1 MSWFQRTSLPRS
13 PRWRFVGVLLVLTL
27 VVAGVLA
34 WEAVRAARSHQDV
47 AHAALRDHATFVA
60 WQFADRAQSKAD
72 HYVAS
77 EGMWYVV
84 NLWGGE
90 ASRDRAR
97 SEREPP
103 DAWKD
108 CPAFLRFVFDM
119 PATGGEVRVLDGT
132 VPPDAVRRWLRDSL
146 PVHAREVYRER
157 WSYAMLSGAPEG
169 EPRVVFYTREP
180 GRDSVPD
187 RILGFEADPAALAEA
202 FGYAFR
208 YPLLPPSLTDGAPNA
223 ELLSVRIVGP
233 AGAPLYRSEPGYPD
247 TFTARESFGDQWA
260 GLPVEVALRPEIAGE
275 LLIGGLPGSRVPWLL
290 GLIALTGLLV
300 ASAIVVLRRESE
312 LARLRTEFVSNVS
325 HELRTPLAQIR
336 MFAETL
342 LLGRVRSEEE
352 STRALEIVDQEA
364 RRLTTLVENILLFS
378 RSERD
383 AMRLNP
389 QPTPVR
395 ELLREVLD
403 GFRPLADARE
413 VRVRSELRDDVTARV
428 DPGAVRQIALNFL
441 DNAVK
446 YGPEGQT
453 VTLGLRRG
461 DGAYRLWVDDEGPGV
476 PARERGRVW
485 EPFRRLEQTDEATAG
500 TGIGLSVVRELVRRH
515 GGRTWVEESPA
526 GGARFVVEMPLDP
539 DRAAGTGTVEARRES
554 RAGDRDAAGART
566 APAPSAGV
574 AR

>member
-1 MSWFQRTSLPRS
+1 
-13 PRWRFVGVLLVLTL
+13 
-27 VVAGVLA
+27 
-34 WEAVRAARSHQDV
+34 
-47 AHAALRDHATFVA
+47 
-60 WQFADRAQSKAD
+60 
-72 HYVAS
+72 
-77 EGMWYVV
+77 VV

-97 SEREPP
+97 SDREPP
-103 DAWKD
+103 DVWKD
-108 CPAFLRFVFDM
+108 CPEFLRFVFDM
-119 PATGGEVRVLDGT
+119 PLPDGELRVLDGA
-132 VPPDAVRRWLRDSL
+132 PPSGAVRQWLRDSL

-157 WSYAMLSGAPEG
+157 WSYAVLSGAPDG
-169 EPRVVFYTREP
+169 ESRVVFYTREA

-187 RILGFEADPAALAEA
+187 RLLGFEADPGILAEA

-208 YPLLPPSLTDGAPNA
+208 YPLLPPSLTGGAPNA

-247 TFTARESFGDQWA
+247 TFTAREAFGAQWA

-290 GLIALTGLLV
+290 ALIALTGLLV

-352 STRALEIVDQEA
+352 SNRALEIVDQEA

-403 GFRPLADARE
+403 GFRPLADARD

-453 VTLGLRRG
+453 VTLGLRQQ

-515 GGRTWVEESPA
+515 GGRTWVEASPA

-539 DRAAGTGTVEARRES
+539 DRAAGPETAEPRRES
-554 RAGDRDAAGART
+554 RSEDRAAAGART
-566 APAPSAGV
+566 AASPSAGA